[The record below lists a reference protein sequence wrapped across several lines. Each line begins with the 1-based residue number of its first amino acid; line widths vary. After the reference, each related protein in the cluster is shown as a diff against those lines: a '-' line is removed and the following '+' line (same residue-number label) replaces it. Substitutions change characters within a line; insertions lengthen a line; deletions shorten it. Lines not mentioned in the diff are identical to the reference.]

1 MPYAGIVGIYPMFS
15 SHAKQQ
21 EFKRLL
27 HLLQEHREQLEM
39 QLWPLEKRD
48 EKSEKC

>member
-1 MPYAGIVGIYPMFS
+1 MFTLS
-15 SHAKQQ
+15 LTPVSKQQ

-39 QLWPLEKRD
+39 QLWPLE
-48 EKSEKC
+48 EKG